1 MVEDKHQIRLVICLP
16 RLIRLRDAPAYLG
29 IDKNVLNALSHSG
42 RPPKRRTRWEVEKRQ
57 DARFDSRA
65 TAHKADLFIGGINSF
80 MVIGAA
86 ISIALLLA
94 GVAVGISGNENST
107 DRHFISA
114 EGAVVSTQ

>member
-1 MVEDKHQIRLVICLP
+1 
-16 RLIRLRDAPAYLG
+16 
-29 IDKNVLNALSHSG
+29 
-42 RPPKRRTRWEVEKRQ
+42 
-57 DARFDSRA
+57 
-65 TAHKADLFIGGINSF
+65 